1 MLKNVLGEPV
11 MRLTSLL
18 LIAAVSLL
26 AVFVLLA
33 QDEPPLMEITV
44 GSEACSMTLAG
55 LTEPE
60 ATEEAEIVATP
71 EAESTPEANPLADYS
86 VISLG
91 DDCDDLIPLLRAP
104 NNGTLWVALSIPEE
118 TEWMVFETLED
129 DPAPPTLD
137 RRGRFVGCANPQ
149 QGEQVCRV
157 TTLLDEVVH
166 LIEIP
171 FIVGN
176 AYIAPAP
183 TQAATAQ
190 ATATDQPA
198 QVGGAPAEPSPQ
210 PTDPPP
216 PPTDPPPV
224 ETEEFG

>member
-1 MLKNVLGEPV
+1 

-18 LIAAVSLL
+18 LIAAVSLM

-33 QDEPPLMEITV
+33 QDEEPPLMEITV
-44 GSEACSMTLAG
+44 GSEACGMTLVD

-60 ATEEAEIVATP
+60 ATEEAEVVATP
-71 EAESTPEANPLADYS
+71 EAESTPEASFADYP

-91 DDCDDLIPLLRAP
+91 DDCDDVIPLLRAP

-129 DPAPPTLD
+129 DPSPPTLD
-137 RRGRFVGCANPQ
+137 RRGRFVGCANRQ

-157 TTLLDEVVH
+157 TTLLDDVVH

-176 AYIAPAP
+176 AYVAPAP
-183 TQAATAQ
+183 TQAATAR
-190 ATATDQPA
+190 ATVTPPA
-198 QVGGAPAEPSPQ
+198 QGGGAPAEPPPQ

-216 PPTDPPPV
+216 QPTDPPPV